1 MAECECLPKCPFFND
16 RMLEKPVTTKMMKA
30 QYCLGSNIECARHQV
45 FKALGSENVPSDLY
59 PSQRERSL
67 QIIKT
72 MNQSR
77 YKKEHPFLNW
87 FSGNRS
93 KV

>member
-67 QIIKT
+67 LIYSYAAPPR
-72 MNQSR
+72 NDFS
-77 YKKEHPFLNW
+77 PFLAP
-87 FSGNRS
+87 SGSN
-93 KV
+93 